1 MLTAKHTN
9 HFCALNY
16 YNYCK
21 WNCTLCSTYLYSSIP
36 QHFIVYRTLSHISIH
51 RSIHLKWTEEEDVIL
66 KIMRRLEN
74 QQNCTYWAFLKLFF
88 LYIYI
93 SPSKPQAENSLLLKH
108 ISESWGKKKKRERER
123 EKLVWQSE
131 CQAHGAGTLFCTL
144 CRRAV
149 FHYVK
154 GRERR
159 CWEDLEFFISA
170 LESFESLKKPSRR
183 MSEILTFFYL
193 FFLKV
198 FCAFDISIPPDFWI
212 LFRKNLWLFLHL
224 RLFSHPRFVWA
235 LYEHVRQ

>member
-108 ISESWGKKKKRERER
+108 ISESWGKKKKERERER
-123 EKLVWQSE
+123 KTCVTIWMP
-131 CQAHGAGTLFCTL
+131 GTRSRNTFLYTVSPCSFSLCKGKREAVLRGFGIFYICTWIIWVFKETFQKNVRDIDIFLFI
-144 CRRAV
+144 
-149 FHYVK
+149 F
-154 GRERR
+154 
-159 CWEDLEFFISA
+159 S
-170 LESFESLKKPSRR
+170 ESFLRVW
-183 MSEILTFFYL
+183 YL
-193 FFLKV
+193 H
-198 FCAFDISIPPDFWI
+198 PP
-212 LFRKNLWLFLHL
+212 
-224 RLFSHPRFVWA
+224 RLLNIV
-235 LYEHVRQ
+235 